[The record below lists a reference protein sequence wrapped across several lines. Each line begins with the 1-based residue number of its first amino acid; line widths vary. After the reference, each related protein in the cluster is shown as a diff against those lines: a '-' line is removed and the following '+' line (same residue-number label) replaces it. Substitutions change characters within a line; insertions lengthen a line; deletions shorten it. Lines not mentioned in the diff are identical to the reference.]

1 MVRILSFTLAIWC
14 FVVGVV
20 AAFERPVISI
30 HHPQALHDGV
40 LPEKY
45 ANSANVSVEGT
56 IKPPIGKSV
65 TVRIYQVLDD
75 GSLIRQIG
83 VNTPVHDG
91 KFDVNIDPP
100 SSGWLAG
107 QMRVEVALGAMPQ
120 VKSSVDLTVVPP
132 AIVPKAA
139 NFHPRA
145 DSGIVLDLETSRGTT
160 VPIAPNQLFLIRG
173 QFEREGIES
182 KLEGPHVGANLA
194 LEPVGDKKGIQ
205 YGSFGSVSLRKI
217 DGKPSFEYEVQLLAP
232 RQPGV
237 YSVRVKPQFIKGVP
251 AMPDFM
257 LDVTQPTK

>member
-107 QMRVEVALGAMPQ
+107 QMRVEVTLNAIPQ
-120 VKSSVDLTVVPP
+120 VKSTVDLTVVLPEIKRKPVSFQPP
-132 AIVPKAA
+132 G
-139 NFHPRA
+139 
-145 DSGIVLDLETSRGTT
+145 DSGIVLDLERSRGTT
-160 VPIAPNQLFLIRG
+160 VHIAPNQLFLIRG

-237 YSVRVKPQFIKGVP
+237 YSVRVKPQFVKGV
-251 AMPDFM
+251 AEMPDFM
-257 LDVTQPTK
+257 LDVRA